1 VGGSDHRFKFPRASK
16 RKNRN
21 TPLGCLVC
29 VLCYLDR
36 IDVQG
41 IPRRD
46 VQVAAGGCSCSMVGI
61 KMIGVTSP
69 LHSKLLS
76 GGWARSMSVIA
87 CLRQLVWMFPS
98 DALLSSP
105 RPQYG
110 IPTRSRSLPEAY
122 RWRFGEVSLRTFLP
136 VINQSQTTR
145 LSSLAC
151 KALEAVFP
159 CGLPGAG
166 TAVEALAQ
174 SEGQELVR
182 YSRTAFWSFDKA
194 LRVRV
199 HLH

>member
-1 VGGSDHRFKFPRASK
+1 MFLQHGGHQDDW
-16 RKNRN
+16 RN
-21 TPLGCLVC
+21 ITITLKTPLRGLGAVNECNRLFAPIGV
-29 VLCYLDR
+29 
-36 IDVQG
+36 DVP
-41 IPRRD
+41 I
-46 VQVAAGGCSCSMVGI
+46 GCS
-61 KMIGVTSP
+61 
-69 LHSKLLS
+69 
-76 GGWARSMSVIA
+76 SVLTA
-87 CLRQLVWMFPS
+87 PE
-98 DALLSSP
+98 
-105 RPQYG
+105 YG
-110 IPTRSRSLPEAY
+110 IPTRPPSLPEAY